1 MLEVGERVD
10 FVWKGVGETVGDLPA
25 VFMMFV
31 GIDNENMKYIN
42 TFVKYLVLS
51 IFCFLTTGKN
61 TYIIINYIKR

>member
-1 MLEVGERVD
+1 MLKVGGGVD

-42 TFVKYLVLS
+42 TCVKIPGTQHFLFVNYWQKHL
-51 IFCFLTTGKN
+51 
-61 TYIIINYIKR
+61 IIINYIKR